1 MGCGAERGGAK
12 VMLQHA
18 QRQSRLRLQC
28 CHGAQH
34 PPRASRARL
43 RSAGVLQ
50 RSEPRSRCCTGAS
63 GSAARVSRKP
73 WTACASEAAGPQQP
87 RLPGAHNK
95 QLTLLQQRSSGI
107 NWGVFVLGRRAS
119 GGGSRQAVRCRG
131 RRARSRQDAGCAS
144 PMGAKVGGSGRA
156 PCPGCSPRRLAP
168 PCRVAAARQQRLRH
182 AARSSSPRQALAKRE
197 VGAERPR
204 AHAAA
209 GAKAVNP
216 GQRARAGVIH
226 CCSLPSASAAG
237 FLPSHFATTGVSA
250 TVGGKRTGDSALWA
264 A

>member
-95 QLTLLQQRSSGI
+95 QLTLLQRSSGI
-107 NWGVFVLGRRAS
+107 NWVFLCWGVAPAGEAADKQCVAGAGGRAAAKMQAAQAPWGQKLVAAGELHARAAAPGASLPRAGLQRRGNSGCATPREAHRHGRRW
-119 GGGSRQAVRCRG
+119 QKG
-131 RRARSRQDAGCAS
+131 RWGPSARART
-144 PMGAKVGGSGRA
+144 P
-156 PCPGCSPRRLAP
+156 PPG
-168 PCRVAAARQQRLRH
+168 QK
-182 AARSSSPRQALAKRE
+182 RSTLVS
-197 VGAERPR
+197 
-204 AHAAA
+204 AHA
-209 GAKAVNP
+209 
-216 GQRARAGVIH
+216 
-226 CCSLPSASAAG
+226 LE
-237 FLPSHFATTGVSA
+237 
-250 TVGGKRTGDSALWA
+250 
-264 A
+264 